1 MTKPDLDAIVF
12 DLGGVLV
19 DWNPRYLYRRVFEGD
34 EDAMEAF
41 LGTVVTPAWIIA
53 MDAGEPMAD
62 AVARLAARH
71 PAQLRAIEAFQT
83 RWQEM
88 YRGAIVDSVLL
99 LGELHAR
106 GWPLYALTNWSAET
120 FPVMR
125 PHFPFLEWFRGV
137 VVSGEEGLVKPD
149 PRLFHRMLDR
159 FGLVPERTVY
169 IDDSHPNVAMAG
181 AIGFHAVHCRKPAGL
196 RADLARLG
204 VP

>member
-1 MTKPDLDAIVF
+1 VIKPDIDAIVF
-12 DLGGVLV
+12 DLGGVLI
-19 DWNPRYLYRRVFEGD
+19 DWNPRYLYRRVFD
-34 EDAMEAF
+34 DDDAMELF
-41 LGTVVTPAWIIA
+41 LATVATSAWIIA

-71 PAQLRAIEAFQT
+71 PAQRRAIEAFLT
-83 RWQEM
+83 RWQETH
-88 YRGAIVDSVLL
+88 RGAIADAVLL

-106 GWPLYALTNWSAET
+106 AWPLYALTNWSAET

-125 PHFPFLEWFRGV
+125 PHFPFLEWFRGI

-159 FGLVPERTVY
+159 YGLVPGRTVY
-169 IDDSHPNVAMAG
+169 IDDSRPNVVMAET
-181 AIGFHAVHCRKPAGL
+181 IGFHAVHCRSTAGL

-204 VP
+204 VL